1 MKTMSK
7 SPTDDLQQIMV
18 TPIWNPIVAN
28 YTLQAIGTSLPLLM
42 IMLFEPLLTSGRE
55 DNMVGVPACI
65 GTVGW
70 SSFGGFVFA
79 FIGVMQGKRMKFTNS
94 SFSCNDVL
102 ANLGI
107 VVCLLHVFIAL
118 RITS

>member
-1 MKTMSK
+1 
-7 SPTDDLQQIMV
+7 MV

-65 GTVGW
+65 GAMGW
-70 SSFGGFVFA
+70 SSFGGVVFA